1 GSARREVALTTRKGA
16 WRALV
21 AGAEGPLRLS
31 EDFDTEGEIVLENAC
46 RLSLEGI
53 VSKRADAP
61 YRSGRN
67 RDWIK
72 SKCTHRQEFVIA
84 GYVPS
89 TTGPSAI
96 GSLVLGLYWQGK
108 AGHVR
113 ASGPRFFP
121 QVAHELWTLL
131 EKRRN
136 DKQPFEAKL
145 SADERRDVRWV
156 EPEQVAEVEFRSW
169 TGAHILR
176 HASFRG
182 LRGDKPAQEVVRE
195 DAGVALPTPKSAS
208 GKSFGVKLT
217 HPDRIYWPDAG
228 VTKQ

>member
-72 SKCTHRQEFVIA
+72 SKCSHRQEFVIA

-89 TTGPSAI
+89 TTGANAI
-96 GSLVLGLYWQGK
+96 GSLVLGLYEDGK
-108 AGHVR
+108 LVHVGR
-113 ASGPRFFP
+113 GGTGFP
-121 QVAHELWTLL
+121 AKVARELWMLL
-131 EKRRN
+131 EKRRA
-136 DKQPFEAKL
+136 DQQPFEGKL

-156 EPEQVAEVEFRSW
+156 KPELVAEVEFRSW

-182 LRGDKPAQEVVRE
+182 LRSDKPAQEVVRE
-195 DAGVALPTPKSAS
+195 DAGAA
-208 GKSFGVKLT
+208 
-217 HPDRIYWPDAG
+217 I
-228 VTKQ
+228 